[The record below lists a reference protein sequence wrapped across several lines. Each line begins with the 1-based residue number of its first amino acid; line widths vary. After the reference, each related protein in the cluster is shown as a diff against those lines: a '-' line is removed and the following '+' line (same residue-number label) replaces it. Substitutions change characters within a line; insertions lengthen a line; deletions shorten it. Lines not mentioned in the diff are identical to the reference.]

1 MAYASTISI
10 YSLACEA
17 DLRGSTKMKIIENI
31 IKNDE
36 ETKNQK
42 KKYMYGKSNRNLLF
56 CDKSYEFP

>member
-36 ETKNQK
+36 ETKNQE
-42 KKYMYGKSNRNLLF
+42 KKYIDFLH
-56 CDKSYEFP
+56 